1 MLERQIIDSY
11 QCKLLLKLC
20 WLQVKQI
27 PNPLFSKLL
36 KSKLL
41 PRVISN
47 ILKASLS
54 LLSVPHIQIRDSIH
68 VLGPAFERLCLMF
81 LRKHFKMSLCLFE
94 LIHEEL
100 DLPKI
105 KIAHILKLRHLL

>member
-11 QCKLLLKLC
+11 QCKLLLKLG

-36 KSKLL
+36 KGKLL
-41 PRVISN
+41 PRIISN
-47 ILKASLS
+47 VLKASLS
-54 LLSVPHIQIRDSIH
+54 LLSISSVQIRDSIH